1 MDDQHRKLL
10 EDTLTRINN
19 YLAGLEN
26 SRAFPDQ
33 DALAALDQL
42 DLPLPDHPTPPEQ
55 VLALLDKIG
64 SPATTAS
71 AGGRYF
77 GFVTGGALPS
87 ALSAAL
93 LAAAWDQNCFG
104 GISSP
109 VSARLE
115 EIASRWILDL
125 LDLPAGSAVGFVTGA
140 TMANFTAL
148 AAARHTLLEHQ
159 GWNVEKHGLFNAPE
173 IKVVVGDEVHAS
185 MLKALRLVGFG
196 SERLTRVPVDGQGR
210 MRPDQLPDLDD
221 RTIVCIQAGNVNSG
235 AFDPAVEICSAARAA
250 GAWVHVDGAFGLWG
264 RVSNKYN
271 HLTHGYEL
279 ADSWGMD
286 AHKWLNVPYD
296 SGLVICKNPA
306 AITAAMSTRAAYL
319 IESGGREPFD
329 YVPEMSRRG
338 RGIEVWAALYSLGR
352 SGLAGLIER
361 NCRQAQEFAAGL
373 AAAGFEILNDVVL
386 NQVVVRFGPQ
396 DITEKVIAAVQSD
409 GTMWAGGTTWQGKTA
424 MRISF
429 SSWKT
434 TDADVEKSLA
444 AILRIAGDISR
455 ALP

>member
-1 MDDQHRKLL
+1 
-10 EDTLTRINN
+10 
-19 YLAGLEN
+19 
-26 SRAFPDQ
+26 
-33 DALAALDQL
+33 
-42 DLPLPDHPTPPEQ
+42 
-55 VLALLDKIG
+55 
-64 SPATTAS
+64 
-71 AGGRYF
+71 
-77 GFVTGGALPS
+77 
-87 ALSAAL
+87 
-93 LAAAWDQNCFG
+93 
-104 GISSP
+104 
-109 VSARLE
+109 
-115 EIASRWILDL
+115 
-125 LDLPAGSAVGFVTGA
+125 
-140 TMANFTAL
+140 
-148 AAARHTLLEHQ
+148 
-159 GWNVEKHGLFNAPE
+159 
-173 IKVVVGDEVHAS
+173 
-185 MLKALRLVGFG
+185 
-196 SERLTRVPVDGQGR
+196 
-210 MRPDQLPDLDD
+210 
-221 RTIVCIQAGNVNSG
+221 AGNVNSG

-444 AILRIAGDISR
+444 AILRIAGDKIK
-455 ALP
+455 